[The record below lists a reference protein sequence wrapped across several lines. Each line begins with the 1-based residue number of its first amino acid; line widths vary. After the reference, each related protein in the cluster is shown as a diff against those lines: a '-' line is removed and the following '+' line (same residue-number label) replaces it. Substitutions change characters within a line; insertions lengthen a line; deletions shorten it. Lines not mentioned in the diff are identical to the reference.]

1 MNGRFGVVVLW
12 LPPLC
17 WTGLV
22 ALFSSSALDTE
33 ATRGLFRTLL
43 PWAGASTLETL
54 NFALR
59 KGGHVMEYAV
69 LTILWARAFWRGTAW
84 SSRWVAGAALSLSLL
99 TASLDELH
107 QTWTPNRTG
116 SLLDVLLDGAAS
128 GVTQWGLVHR
138 ARGRSFL
145 WSVTGVL
152 ALTAALLATPL
163 LILDWALT
171 LPSKGLLVSS
181 AIAWGVLVVRR
192 CWKSSLTG
200 LNRFG

>member
-1 MNGRFGVVVLW
+1 MLQLGRWV
-12 LPPLC
+12 PPLL
-17 WTGLV
+17 WTGV
-22 ALFSSSALDTE
+22 IAVFSSSALNTKVTE
-33 ATRGLFRTLL
+33 TFLHTIL
-43 PWAGASTLETL
+43 PWIPPSTLEAL
-54 NFALR
+54 NWIMR
-59 KGGHVMEYAV
+59 KGGHVTEYGV
-69 LTILWARAFWRGTAW
+69 LTALWDRAFRRGTSLRGRSIVW
-84 SSRWVAGAALSLSLL
+84 GVLLLSLG
-99 TASLDELH
+99 TACLDELH
-107 QTWTPNRTG
+107 QIWTPNRTG

-138 ARGRSFL
+138 ARGGSFL

-152 ALTAALLATPL
+152 AWTAALLATPL